1 MSLEWPEWFL
11 LGLLTAFAVLIAVSP
26 AWMSRP
32 SAVGRFARAVGLP
45 LDGDVEL
52 EQTIRERL
60 RSRARWGALGSMVGA
75 VASALVVVSGAL
87 TTHDDWGT
95 GVAPFAGL
103 ALACLL
109 LTGRGIGTAISILP
123 APPEVRRNGPRLA
136 RLPRPVASDYVAPIE
151 RVGARVLVAV
161 SSVLALGT
169 VLLPVPVP
177 VPVGSRVLVG
187 ASALGAI
194 AVLVVVGWVSSAL
207 VARPQPAVSEQLLR
221 WDDALRAQTLR
232 DLVSVPLMFG
242 ALALITSTTTGLG
255 WVAASGDLGLIVM
268 NVAMNVLIL
277 AGIVVVAISIA
288 VKPARY
294 YLKRL
299 WPVQY
304 SETEPPAYGSPEAA
318 APTVAESAAAR
329 GA

>member
-11 LGLLTAFAVLIAVSP
+11 LGLLSAFAVLTAISP
-26 AWMSRP
+26 VWMSRP

-75 VASALVVVSGAL
+75 VACALVVVSGAL
-87 TTHDDWGT
+87 TTHDDWGA

-109 LTGRGIGTAISILP
+109 LTGRGIGTAVSILP

-177 VPVGSRVLVG
+177 ARLLVG

-194 AVLVVVGWVSSAL
+194 AVLVIVEWVSSAL

-242 ALALITSTTTGLG
+242 ALALIISATTGLG
-255 WVAASGDLGLIVM
+255 WVAASGDLGLVVM
-268 NVAMNVLIL
+268 NVAMNLLIL

-294 YLKRL
+294 YLRRL

-318 APTVAESAAAR
+318 APTAAEHAAAWS
-329 GA
+329 A